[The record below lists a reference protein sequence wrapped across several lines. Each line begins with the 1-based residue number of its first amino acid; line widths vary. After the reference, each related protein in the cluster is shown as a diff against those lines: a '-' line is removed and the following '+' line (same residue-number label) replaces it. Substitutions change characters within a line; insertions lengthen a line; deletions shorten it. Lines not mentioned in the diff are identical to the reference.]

1 MQHATPTTKCRSGV
15 HAGGGDAIL
24 SGGVSAMSYV
34 SFVASVITLVLNINN
49 SLNANNNNNNRLNV
63 NYGSSSNTATS
74 VNQNVGNDFNIMLP
88 PGRKRRRKRRSRLP
102 DMVPAVMGECLPE
115 GTLYDALLQPFGGG
129 LADSWS

>member
-1 MQHATPTTKCRSGV
+1 MQHATPTTKCRNGV

-49 SLNANNNNNNRLNV
+49 NLNANNNNNNRLNV

-88 PGRKRRRKRRSRLP
+88 PGRKRKRRRRRKRRSKLP
-102 DMVPAVMGECLPE
+102 DMVPAVVGECLPE
-115 GTLYDALLQPFGGG
+115 GTLYETLLAQW
-129 LADSWS
+129 LTHS